1 VYIKLPRL
9 FARLCCFAVVVT
21 LLAQPAG
28 AENSPERDSLAATD
42 IIKRMKS
49 AYADSRSYFDTGMV
63 KEVFIDAS
71 GERIVEKPFTTAFVR
86 PDRFRYEFRET
97 PKFQSERRFVIHK
110 NGKELRVHWDVKH
123 DLELNDLDRAIAAA
137 TGVSSESAITVPGM
151 LLPKEITWR
160 RAIRFRIPTRI
171 DDEIFGNIDCYRIL
185 DRVGGGL
192 VTFWIGKQ
200 DLLLRKTYLE
210 KSFDDFRVQRT
221 TTYKPEMNTAIDA
234 KLLEFDPPESKPW
247 WRI

>member
-1 VYIKLPRL
+1 MLI
-9 FARLCCFAVVVT
+9 
-21 LLAQPAG
+21 LLIQPAG
-28 AENSPERDSLAATD
+28 AEKSPEKDDLNAND

-63 KEVFIDAS
+63 KEVFIDAN

-86 PDRFRYEFRET
+86 PDRFRYEFREMT
-97 PKFQSERRFVIHK
+97 KHQSERLFVIHQ
-110 NGKELRVHWDVKH
+110 NGEELRVHWDVEH
-123 DLELNDLDRAIAAA
+123 DLELNDLDSAIAAA

-151 LLPKEITWR
+151 LLPGKITWR

-171 DDEIFGNIDCYRIL
+171 DDELLGNIDCYRIL

-192 VTFWIGKQ
+192 VTFWIGKR

-210 KSFDDFRVQRT
+210 KSFDNFRVQRT
-221 TTYKPEMNTAIDA
+221 TTYEPEINTAIDA
-234 KLLEFDPPESKPW
+234 KLLEFDTPGSKPW